1 MDGGTELARARP
13 PVALVHKGAGQG
25 AGEGEGSAGDPF
37 RASPKV
43 RLWWGGRAMAMKVA
57 AGRTSVRFHSGL
69 GIGARR
75 SGGEAV
81 RGRAAAVPFH
91 RVGGG
96 AGRPGDG
103 GERAAAVVRY
113 NGGGGGYFGRGSAGA
128 VGSDEGG
135 ALVVLGAEGGVGRQ
149 RVCAHA
155 RRWWR

>member
-13 PVALVHKGAGQG
+13 PVALVHKGADQG
-25 AGEGEGSAGDPF
+25 AGEGSAGDPF

-69 GIGARR
+69 RIGARR

-81 RGRAAAVPFH
+81 RGGAAAVPFH

-96 AGRPGDG
+96 VGRPGDG